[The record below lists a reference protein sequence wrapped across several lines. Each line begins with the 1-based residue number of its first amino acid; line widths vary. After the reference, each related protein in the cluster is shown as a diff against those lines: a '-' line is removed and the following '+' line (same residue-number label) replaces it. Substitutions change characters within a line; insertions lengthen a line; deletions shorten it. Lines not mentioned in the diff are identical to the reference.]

1 MFRIDSDVV
10 VDATMAGGPAKLLIS
25 EWNGILS
32 SFDIKLEG
40 NNNHE
45 IFSIKKQQFISVTIN
60 EQTSSPLGI
69 LRFVIIIIL
78 LSLSNGTTSA
88 TQLGKVF

>member
-1 MFRIDSDVV
+1 LLEKE
-10 VDATMAGGPAKLLIS
+10 GKLLIS

-88 TQLGKVF
+88 TQLGSHE